1 LQNSILRITRVKW
14 TGAVAQVVEHLFYM
28 LRALSPSLVQTT
40 TKEILRVKHLS
51 GDLEVLETDG
61 VGGRI
66 DRSGS
71 TSYDQL
77 LAIG

>member
-1 LQNSILRITRVKW
+1 
-14 TGAVAQVVEHLFYM
+14 M